1 MKITSYL
8 MLTAGFLGCA
18 LWAKA
23 DVLELKNGTMLN
35 GKYVGGSAGTVRFET
50 SAGVQVIETAQ
61 APHAQRTFTM
71 KPISHLSARTALTRG
86 LAVASLA
93 LSLVFGASAQ
103 PAEGTVTVVLQPD
116 PANLRAFIELVR
128 SDLRTD
134 KALIIAQ
141 NIRFTEEEAAEFWP
155 LHREYELA
163 RNKFLDERL
172 ALINKYL
179 GLHDSMTDD
188 QARKLADKAFAL
200 EEKQTKLK
208 RTYFKRFAKV
218 VPAKKAAQFFQLEN
232 QINAALDVR
241 LAAALPLIK

>member
-1 MKITSYL
+1 
-8 MLTAGFLGCA
+8 
-18 LWAKA
+18 
-23 DVLELKNGTMLN
+23 
-35 GKYVGGSAGTVRFET
+35 
-50 SAGVQVIETAQ
+50 
-61 APHAQRTFTM
+61 M
-71 KPISHLSARTALTRG
+71 KPIPHPSPGSALTRG
-86 LAVASLA
+86 LAVSALA

-103 PAEGTVTVVLQPD
+103 SAEGTVAVVVEPD

-128 SDLRTD
+128 SDLRTG

-172 ALINKYL
+172 ALINDYL
-179 GLHDSMTDD
+179 GLHDSMTDA
-188 QARKLADKAFAL
+188 QARKLADKAFSV

-208 RTYFKRFAKV
+208 RTYFKKFAKV
-218 VPAKKAAQFFQLEN
+218 VPAKKATQFFQLEN

>member
-1 MKITSYL
+1 
-8 MLTAGFLGCA
+8 
-18 LWAKA
+18 
-23 DVLELKNGTMLN
+23 
-35 GKYVGGSAGTVRFET
+35 
-50 SAGVQVIETAQ
+50 
-61 APHAQRTFTM
+61 M
-71 KPISHLSARTALTRG
+71 KPIPHLSPGTALTHG
-86 LAVASLA
+86 LTVAALA
-93 LSLVFGASAQ
+93 FSLVLGASA
-103 PAEGTVTVVLQPD
+103 PAAEGIVTVVVEPD

-134 KALIIAQ
+134 KALILAQ

-172 ALINKYL
+172 MLINEYL
-179 GLHDSMTDD
+179 GQHESMTDD
-188 QARKLADKAFAL
+188 QARKLAGRAFTL

-208 RTYFKRFAKV
+208 RTYFKKFEKV

>member
-1 MKITSYL
+1 
-8 MLTAGFLGCA
+8 
-18 LWAKA
+18 
-23 DVLELKNGTMLN
+23 
-35 GKYVGGSAGTVRFET
+35 
-50 SAGVQVIETAQ
+50 
-61 APHAQRTFTM
+61 M
-71 KPISHLSARTALTRG
+71 KPITPLSPRTALTHG
-86 LAVASLA
+86 LTVASLA

-103 PAEGTVTVVLQPD
+103 PAEGAVTVVLQPD

-179 GLHDSMTDD
+179 GLHDSMTDE
-188 QARKLADKAFAL
+188 QARTLADKAFTL
-200 EEKQTKLK
+200 EEKQTRLK
-208 RTYFKRFAKV
+208 RTYFKKFAKV